1 MIFRQFLQKTPI
13 LSPDSQIM
21 LLNTALIL
29 TYDLLSSIAQ
39 SPDYWT
45 IFNTVFGSSYNS
57 TLATTLQ
64 QEWQSGDFSALPP
77 IQVISSDVLGG
88 ALGAYAASN
97 NTIYLADTFVA
108 NATPEDLSAV
118 LLEEIGHSIDAKI
131 NQTDSA
137 GMKENYSLT

>member
-1 MIFRQFLQKTPI
+1 M
-13 LSPDSQIM
+13 
-21 LLNTALIL
+21 
-29 TYDLLSSIAQ
+29 
-39 SPDYWT
+39 
-45 IFNTVFGSSYNS
+45 
-57 TLATTLQ
+57 
-64 QEWQSGDFSALPP
+64 
-77 IQVISSDVLGG
+77 GG